1 MAKLTKKIYM
11 TNSAGTQQTATLYS
25 ATADVGSNYAMLY
38 VDSTNC
44 YVPLVSTSATT
55 ATSGRVIKNGTTYAI
70 GSSASVAYDYREF
83 KTATSGTFTVP
94 SGVYKLR
101 VTCVGGGSGGVCVAR
116 NSLEVSKVST
126 YLKSY
131 SGSNGVYTNARF
143 KNVDGSTTTFGSVSA
158 SGGYKAYTTAKHTY
172 QSGTGDSAETV
183 TCFYP
188 STITTNVGY
197 TKMTM
202 YNDADWHAGASAVPL
217 TNIKGTTVFSAGAGG
232 PADGGSSTYA
242 ASPGSSGVRTVQTIS
257 VSPGDKISW
266 TVGNYGQGLR
276 LTSFTTSTDS
286 NSSGIGAGRGN
297 VGGILVEWGEGIA

>member
-1 MAKLTKKIYM
+1 MAKLTKKIYLK
-11 TNSAGTQQTATLYS
+11 NSAGTQQTAALYS
-25 ATADVGSNYAMLY
+25 TTGEVGSNYVRLY
-38 VDSTNC
+38 VDSANC
-44 YVPLVSTSATT
+44 YAPLVSTSAAT
-55 ATSGRVIKNGTTYAI
+55 ATSGRVIKNSTTYAI
-70 GSSASVAYDYREF
+70 GSSASVAYDSRQF
-83 KTATSGTFTVP
+83 KTAGSGTFTVP

-101 VTCVGGGSGGVCVAR
+101 VTCVGGGSGGISVAR
-116 NSLEVSKVST
+116 NSLEVSKIST

-131 SGSNGVYTNARF
+131 SGSNGAYTKARF
-143 KNVDGSTTTFGSVSA
+143 KNVDGGTTTFGSVSA

-172 QSGTGDSAETV
+172 QSGTGDSSETI

-188 STITTNVGY
+188 SKITTNIGY
-197 TKMTM
+197 TKITM

-242 ASPGSSGVRTVQTIS
+242 ASPGSSGVRTVSTIS
-257 VSPGDKISW
+257 VSPGDKIAW

-276 LTSFTTSTDS
+276 LTAFTTSTDN
-286 NSSGIGAGRGN
+286 NSSGVGAGRGY

>member
-1 MAKLTKKIYM
+1 M

-101 VTCVGGGSGGVCVAR
+101 VTCVGGGSGGVCVT
-116 NSLEVSKVST
+116 SSDLTVSKVST

-143 KNVDGSTTTFGSVSA
+143 KNVDGGTTTFGSVSA
-158 SGGYKAYTTAKHTY
+158 SGGYKAYTTAKYTY
-172 QSGTGDSAETV
+172 TVGTGDEPETV

-188 STITTNVGY
+188 TKITTNVGY
-197 TKMTM
+197 NQATM
-202 YNDADWHAGASAVPL
+202 YSDGTWHAGASAVPL
-217 TNIKGTTVFSAGAGG
+217 TNINGTTVFSAGAGG
-232 PADGGSSTYA
+232 PADGGSSAYKV
-242 ASPGSSGVRTVQTIS
+242 SPGSSGVRTVQTIS

-286 NSSGIGAGRGN
+286 NSNGVGAGRGN

>member
-11 TNSAGTQQTATLYS
+11 TNSAGTQQTAELYS
-25 ATADVGSNYAMLY
+25 TTGEVGSNYVSLY

-44 YVPLVSTSATT
+44 YAPLVSTSAAT
-55 ATSGRVIKNGTTYAI
+55 ATSGRVIKNSTTYAI
-70 GSSASVAYDYREF
+70 GSSATVAYSSQKF
-83 KTATSGTFTVP
+83 TTAGSGTFTVP
-94 SGVYKLR
+94 SGVTKLR

-116 NSLEVSKVST
+116 NSLEVSKIST

-131 SGSNGVYTNARF
+131 SGSAGVYTNARF
-143 KNVDGSTTTFGSVSA
+143 KNVDGGTTTFGSVSA

-172 QSGTGDSAETV
+172 TSGTGDSSETI

-188 STITTNVGY
+188 SKITTNVGY
-197 TKMTM
+197 NQVTM

-217 TNIKGTTVFSAGAGG
+217 TTISGSTAFSAGAGG
-232 PADGGSSTYA
+232 PADGASSSYA
-242 ASPGSSGVRTVQTIS
+242 ASPGSSGARTVQTIS

-286 NSSGIGAGRGN
+286 NSSGVGAGRGY
-297 VGGILVEWGEGIA
+297 VGGILVEWGQGIS

>member
-1 MAKLTKKIYM
+1 M

-101 VTCVGGGSGGVCVAR
+101 VTCVGGGSGGVCVT
-116 NSLEVSKVST
+116 SSDLTVSKVST

-143 KNVDGSTTTFGSVSA
+143 KNVDGGTTTFGSVSA
-158 SGGYKAYTTAKHTY
+158 SGGYKAYTTAKYTY
-172 QSGTGDSAETV
+172 TVGTGDEPETV

-188 STITTNVGY
+188 TKITTNVGY
-197 TKMTM
+197 NQATM
-202 YNDADWHAGASAVPL
+202 YSDGTWHAGASAVPL
-217 TNIKGTTVFSAGAGG
+217 T
-232 PADGGSSTYA
+232 
-242 ASPGSSGVRTVQTIS
+242 
-257 VSPGDKISW
+257 GD
-266 TVGNYGQGLR
+266 
-276 LTSFTTSTDS
+276 LTSRTFK
-286 NSSGIGAGRGN
+286 NLM
-297 VGGILVEWGEGIA
+297 VCVILFIIFRFKIIWFINCIYIKIKIFCFILNIVIQCTHICNRI